1 MKVQSP
7 TVSAD
12 LVFDEDKGG
21 NRCVAAEAEGGCK
34 GADKDDKNACC
45 KETSGQFCHEGA
57 KTKGFFLV
65 YDEKKK
71 DNQCVLVAKCVGT
84 NQDDTNACCKAHAV
98 PVPAP
103 PVSAE

>member
-57 KTKGFFLV
+57 KTKGFFCGRAATNV
-65 YDEKKK
+65 SKKLLT
-71 DNQCVLVAKCVGT
+71 VV
-84 NQDDTNACCKAHAV
+84 V
-98 PVPAP
+98 PNKTRTT
-103 PVSAE
+103 